1 MLDELGLVPTIMEY
15 SKDFSTRTKIA
26 VNIRSNLKD
35 EKLRP
40 NLELSLYRMVQEA
53 LTNVFKHSGAKTV
66 QINIYQENSK
76 LVLSI
81 KDDGKGF
88 DAEGMWGDGVKD
100 YGIGLLGMRERFA
113 SAGADFQV
121 CSTKGKG
128 TELIAKC
135 QTKYK

>member
-1 MLDELGLVPTIMEY
+1 
-15 SKDFSTRTKIA
+15 
-26 VNIRSNLKD
+26 
-35 EKLRP
+35 
-40 NLELSLYRMVQEA
+40 MVQEA

-88 DAEGMWGDGVKD
+88 DAENMWGDGVKD